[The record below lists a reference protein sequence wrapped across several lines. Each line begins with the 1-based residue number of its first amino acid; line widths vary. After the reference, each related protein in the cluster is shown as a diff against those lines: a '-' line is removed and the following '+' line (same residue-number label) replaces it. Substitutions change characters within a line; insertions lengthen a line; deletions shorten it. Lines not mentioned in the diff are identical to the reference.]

1 MKRIVVFALVLNA
14 ALLGVIAHQLV
25 AIAGG
30 GAVATVNGDVNG
42 DSRLNIADP
51 VFLLNFLYSGGP
63 APVAFAGGD
72 DEVAELR
79 EGLSAL
85 RTELEDLRA
94 ETTASFAEAGVHR
107 SNLQTAMLSPDRDWN
122 STRSNRGIMIGDL
135 SDVGLAFRNL
145 REVNFEGSDLENAD
159 LRGAE
164 LSGANLRGVN
174 LRGANLRQATLIELM
189 IVVAAIGDDDQLVE
203 EERVIEACDLSDSD
217 CSNADFVGADLAG
230 VNLSRANLAGADLRV
245 SNLMGAD
252 LTGAD
257 LTDADLRGS
266 VADVDGDGDIDLI
279 LGGSDAE
286 GIGVEIRVGEGKCT
300 GIVVMGGG
308 THNCLAGTGI
318 DINGDGIVDV
328 YAVDLA
334 EAREAIA
341 AAQAEPAEAG
351 GEGAGRGEG
360 PVRDRLDVCRDGEVD
375 IRDVAGAVAGVPR
388 GIVMPDLGPPTR

>member
-1 MKRIVVFALVLNA
+1 MKRMVVFALVLNA
-14 ALLGVIAHQLV
+14 ALLGVVAHQLV

-85 RTELEDLRA
+85 RVEMEDLRA

-107 SNLQTAMLSPDRDWN
+107 SNLQTAMLSQGGDHN

-135 SDVGLAFRNL
+135 SDVGLAFRDL
-145 REVNFEGSDLENAD
+145 REVNFEGSNLENAD

-189 IVVAAIGDDDQLVE
+189 IVVAAIGDDGQLVE
-203 EERVIEACDLSDSD
+203 EERVVEVCDLSDSD
-217 CSNADFVGADLAG
+217 CSNADFVGANLAG
-230 VNLSRANLAGADLRV
+230 VDLSRANLAGADLRV

-252 LTGAD
+252 LAGAD
-257 LTDADLRGS
+257 LADADLRGS
-266 VADVDGDGDIDLI
+266 VGDFDGDGDLDLA
-279 LGGSDAE
+279 LGGTITS
-286 GIGVEIRVGEGKCT
+286 VEIRVGEDDCT
-300 GIVVMGGG
+300 GIVIMTGGG
-308 THNCLAGTGI
+308 DGCLQSVGV
-318 DINGDGIVDV
+318 DINGDGTVDV
-328 YAVDLA
+328 YAVDVA

-351 GEGAGRGEG
+351 GEGAGRGGG
-360 PVRDRLDVCRDGEVD
+360 PVRDRLDVCGDGEVD
-375 IRDVAGAVAGVPR
+375 ILDVVEAISGGEKPNGAVELFDR
-388 GIVMPDLGPPTR
+388 